1 MTDKKAILHKIIFYS
16 QYCGRRYDRFFKQN
30 NKVFAVKH
38 NCQRQPISN
47 KIHSLLLVNLDSSH
61 SEANV
66 RNIHET
72 LLFLYAPC
80 SPTVDSIITSILKF
94 LLWIP
99 PSKLCIFY
107 DYILTLEKNYSEFQ
121 N

>member
-1 MTDKKAILHKIIFYS
+1 MID
-16 QYCGRRYDRFFKQN
+16 FFKQN
-30 NKVFAVKH
+30 NRVFAVKH

-47 KIHSLLLVNLDSSH
+47 KIHSLLFVNLDSSH

-72 LLFLYAPC
+72 LLLLSAPC
-80 SPTVDSIITSILKF
+80 GPTVDSIITSILKC

-99 PSKLCIFY
+99 PANFAIFY